1 MLTWLR
7 KLRDQSPEDG
17 GEVKSFWEHLEDL
30 RSTLW
35 KSLLALG
42 IAFLL
47 TLGFA
52 NRILIFLTNPL
63 RQVTDHPENFLQSL
77 NVADSFVL
85 PMKIAFYA
93 GLLLAAPAIC
103 IFVGQFILPALRQ
116 QEKQALWPSFFFGT
130 FLFMSGVAACYYFMV
145 PQTLRAFIRGSQ
157 WLGIE
162 PRWTI
167 DSYLGFV
174 TQFMLMCGV
183 TFEIPLV
190 MVILVRIGVL
200 SYNTVRKS
208 RKILIFVAFAISS
221 FLAPPD
227 PMSMIVMALPL
238 VVLFEIAIWLS
249 WFVERRRKPQL
260 SP

>member
-7 KLRDQSPEDG
+7 KQSPDDES
-17 GEVKSFWEHLEDL
+17 EVKSFWEHLEDL
-30 RSTLW
+30 RRTLW
-35 KSLLALG
+35 KSIFTLG
-42 IAFLL
+42 ITFLL

-52 NRILIFLTNPL
+52 DKILSFLTRPL
-63 RQVTDHPENFLQSL
+63 RQVTDRPENFLQSL

-93 GLLLAAPAIC
+93 GLLLAAPAILFF
-103 IFVGQFILPALRQ
+103 IGQFILPALRQ
-116 QEKQALWPSFFFGT
+116 QEKQALWPGFFWGT
-130 FLFMSGVAACYYFMV
+130 LLFISGVATCYYLMV
-145 PQTLRAFIRGSQ
+145 PQTLRAFIRGSH
-157 WLGIE
+157 WFGIE

-167 DSYLGFV
+167 DSYISFV

-190 MVILVRIGVL
+190 LVILVRVGVL

-227 PMSMIVMALPL
+227 PMSMIVMGLPL
-238 VVLFEIAIWLS
+238 VILFEIAIWLS
-249 WFVERRRKPQL
+249 WFAERRRNL
-260 SP
+260 NR